1 MGPRVRADVY
11 TVLHTAVHTGAT
23 RDGRGRMSAEW
34 QKVGV
39 GRRVRVFW
47 GSSAVYCTV
56 PPAVVW
62 CSRVT
67 IFSNSIVTVYLYT
80 QLVNCVQLYKLFR
93 KNAN

>member
-47 GSSAVYCTV
+47 GSSAVTV
-56 PPAVVW
+56 LYLQLWFGV
-62 CSRVT
+62 RV
-67 IFSNSIVTVYLYT
+67 SQSSVTV
-80 QLVNCVQLYKLFR
+80 
-93 KNAN
+93 